1 MSRCAWHAR
10 QGAWPVEPL
19 SASDGTPGRA
29 PSRHKKQTET
39 KNLVIDKRC
48 MGVQDEEDAKRGLYN
63 WFAQSR
69 RLLTLPRLLFGT
81 ATAVAVPY
89 LALGL
94 QDCLLV
100 SGVTLGVSIA
110 AGYYGTS
117 ILGAAVEK
125 QMHT

>member
-1 MSRCAWHAR
+1 M
-10 QGAWPVEPL
+10 VL
-19 SASDGTPGRA
+19 
-29 PSRHKKQTET
+29 
-39 KNLVIDKRC
+39 
-48 MGVQDEEDAKRGLYN
+48 QDEEDAKRGLYN

-94 QDCLLV
+94 QGCLLV
-100 SGVTLGVSIA
+100 CGVTLGVSIA

-117 ILGAAVEK
+117 ILGAAVK
-125 QMHT
+125 KICILKL